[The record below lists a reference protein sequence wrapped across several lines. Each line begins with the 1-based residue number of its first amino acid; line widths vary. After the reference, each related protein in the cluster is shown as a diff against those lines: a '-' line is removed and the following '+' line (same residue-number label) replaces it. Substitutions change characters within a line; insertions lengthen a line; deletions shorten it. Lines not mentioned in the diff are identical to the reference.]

1 MSAYTGHQMK
11 KQKFGEVVKRIW
23 KIAAPYWMYSEEKW
37 GSLVLLG
44 INIVIMVLTNF
55 VGLRMV
61 IWNQD
66 WTNALVNKDVS
77 LWHQQIFVFL
87 LVGAAMIFT
96 GTFNMY
102 IQQWIAIRWRRW
114 MTARYLRLWLE
125 HHSHYKMTLTGNETD
140 NPDQRITEDITL
152 FITNTWTFSFSFVQN
167 LLSLG
172 TYIVVLWGY
181 SNVPLVIGSQ
191 FAENGRYVMGTG
203 RHLEFPGYL
212 VLLSLVWAIV
222 TTTVAHFMGKAQS
235 RLTYSQQMYDANFRF
250 SLVRF
255 RESSEQIALLKGEQV
270 EHSNLMNI
278 FGDSVM
284 NTFRTMGVGMR
295 FGLVTGI
302 LQYVDAMMF
311 TLILGPAWLW
321 LNQGITSYGQFNLI
335 ATAFST
341 VVTGF
346 KWFQTSYMAL
356 AGYIAV
362 IDRLYAFNDNY
373 DRTIEITEHSELKIL
388 KDPESDKIVIDDIAV
403 SLPTGKVQITA
414 DHIELRPGEKILIKG
429 RTGAGK
435 TTLFRAISGIWPL
448 AKGEVTLPADKKV
461 IVLPQRPYFP
471 IGTLIQAVSY
481 PLPENTY
488 DRETIKQVLVEVG
501 LPQFV
506 DRIDEVQHWNQ
517 LLSGGEQQRVGIA
530 RALLMNADYMFF
542 DEATASMDEPSEEAL
557 YSMLLERAQNA
568 TIISIGHRSSLQKFH
583 KRLLVAEGDP
593 NGTYHIE
600 ERNLDDD
607 DE

>member
-1 MSAYTGHQMK
+1 MSAFSGHQMK

-23 KIAAPYWMYSEEKW
+23 KIAAPYWVHSEEKW
-37 GSLVLLG
+37 GSLILLA
-44 INIVIMVLTNF
+44 INITVMVLTNF

-66 WTNALVNKDVS
+66 WTNALVNKDVN
-77 LWHQQIFVFL
+77 LWRQQIYVFL

-96 GTFNMY
+96 GSFNVY
-102 IQQWIAIRWRRW
+102 ISAWISIRWRRW

-152 FITNTWTFSFSFVQN
+152 FISSTWTFSFSFVQN

-181 SNVPLVIGSQ
+181 SNVPLVLGSQ
-191 FAENGRYVMGTG
+191 FAENGRYIMGTG
-203 RHLEFPGYL
+203 THLEFPGYL
-212 VLLSLVWAIV
+212 VVLSLVWAIV
-222 TTTVAHFMGKAQS
+222 TTTVAHLMGRAQT
-235 RLTYSQQMYDANFRF
+235 RLTYNQQMYDANFRF

-255 RESSEQIALLKGEQV
+255 RENSEQIALLKGEQV
-270 EHSNLMNI
+270 EHGRLMSI

-284 NTFRTMGVGMR
+284 NTFRTMGVTMR
-295 FGLVTGI
+295 FGIVTGM
-302 LQYVDAMMF
+302 LVYVDAMMF

-335 ATAFST
+335 ATAFSN

-346 KWFQTSYMAL
+346 KWFQTQYMGL
-356 AGYIAV
+356 AAYIAV

-388 KDPESDKIVIDDIAV
+388 KAPDNKIVVDDIAV

-414 DHIELRPGEKILIKG
+414 DHIELKPGEKILIKG

-448 AKGEVTLPADKKV
+448 AKGEVKLPDGKKI

-471 IGTLIQAVSY
+471 IGTLVEAVSY
-481 PLPENTY
+481 PLPADTY
-488 DRETIKQVLVEVG
+488 DREVIKQTLEQVG

-506 DRIDEVQHWNQ
+506 NRIDEIQHWNT

-530 RALLMNADYMFF
+530 RALLMGADYMFF

-557 YSMLLERAQNA
+557 YSMLMELARDA

-583 KRLLVAEGDP
+583 NRLLVAEGEP

-600 ERNLDDD
+600 ERKLDDD
-607 DE
+607 DD